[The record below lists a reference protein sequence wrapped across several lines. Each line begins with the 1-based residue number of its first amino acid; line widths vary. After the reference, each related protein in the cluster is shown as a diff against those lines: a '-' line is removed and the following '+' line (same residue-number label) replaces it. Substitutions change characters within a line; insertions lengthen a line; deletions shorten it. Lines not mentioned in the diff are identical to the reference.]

1 MKRFFIVLFFI
12 PVLCF
17 AESMYSPTWGF
28 FIDLPEG
35 YEYVDGDARDRFSFK
50 GPNGAMFDIAV
61 YYGRYAG
68 LRELVSDVN
77 RRIGNNGDADF
88 FTYNN
93 RQAVIIELNFDNNK
107 GWAFAVELDKNNGQQ
122 PLLLGL
128 AYAPSS
134 QQGLELFHISALDS
148 ICPSETERRY
158 PGPVIEYS
166 YPRGEGKR
174 VTIASGSI
182 INVTIREN
190 DAEASQV
197 FIEREYQ
204 LLQNYINTQLLQNA
218 WIRYYR
224 SIYRDS
230 YDRIANAASII
241 VRSWGGPT
249 TSGDAEKRAFAQR
262 ALNLVQ
268 GYKYERSPEGSDF
281 LNLVTAIV
289 EGRGDCDSRAMICA
303 IILSKA
309 DIRAGMMISRQ
320 YSHAMGLVDINGNGA
335 RFESYGIKWLV
346 AETTADVDIGLIAQ
360 DVSDP
365 KYWLGVI
372 FD

>member
-1 MKRFFIVLFFI
+1 MKRFFILLFFI
-12 PVLCF
+12 PCLSF
-17 AESMYSPTWGF
+17 AEPMYSPTWGF

-35 YEYVDGDARDRFSFK
+35 YEYTDGDARDRFSFR

-68 LRELVSDVN
+68 IRELAGDVN
-77 RRIGNNGDADF
+77 KRIENKGDVDF
-88 FTYNN
+88 FTYNH
-93 RQAVIIELNFDNNK
+93 RQAAMMELAFNNNN
-107 GWAFAVELDKNNGQQ
+107 GWAVAVELDKNNGQQ
-122 PLLLGL
+122 PMLIAL
-128 AYAPSS
+128 AYGPASEK
-134 QQGLELFHISALDS
+134 GLELLHISALDS
-148 ICPSETERRY
+148 ICPSEAERRY

-166 YPRGEGKR
+166 YPRGGQKR
-174 VTIASGSI
+174 VTIPSGN
-182 INVTIREN
+182 INITIREN

-204 LLQNYINTQLLQNA
+204 LLQNYINTQLLPNA

-224 SIYRDS
+224 FIYRDS

-249 TSGDAEKRAFAQR
+249 TSGDAERRAFVQR
-262 ALNLVQ
+262 ALKLVQ
-268 GYKYERSPEGSDF
+268 GYKYERSPNGSDF
-281 LNLVTAIV
+281 LNLVTAIT
-289 EGRGDCDSRAMICA
+289 EGRGDCDSRAMIFA

-309 DIRAGMMISRQ
+309 DMRAAMMVSNQ
-320 YSHAMGLVDINGNGA
+320 YSHAMGLVDVNGNGA
-335 RFESYGIKWLV
+335 RFEACGTKWLV

>member
-1 MKRFFIVLFFI
+1 MKRFLILVFFI
-12 PVLCF
+12 PVLSF

-28 FIDLPEG
+28 FIDPPEG
-35 YEYVDGDARDRFSFK
+35 YDYVDGDARDRFSFK
-50 GPNGAMFDIAV
+50 GPGGALLDIAV

-68 LRELVSDVN
+68 IQEMVSDVN
-77 RRIGNNGDADF
+77 KRIGNKGEVDF
-88 FTYNN
+88 FSYNN
-93 RQAVIIELNFDNNK
+93 RLAAMIKLTFNNND

-122 PLLLGL
+122 PLLIAL
-128 AYAPSS
+128 AFGPSS
-134 QQGLELFHISALDS
+134 EKGLEFFHISALDS
-148 ICPSETERRY
+148 ICPSPAERRY

-166 YPRGEGKR
+166 YPRGEQKR
-174 VTIASGSI
+174 VSIDSGS

-197 FIEREYQ
+197 FIEREFQ
-204 LLQNYINTQLLQNA
+204 LLQYYVNSQKWQEA
-218 WIRYYR
+218 WVRYYK

-230 YDRIANAASII
+230 YDRIANPASII
-241 VRSWGGPT
+241 VRSWGGPPS
-249 TSGDAEKRAFAQR
+249 SGDAEKRAFAQR
-262 ALNLVQ
+262 VLKLVQ
-268 GYKYERSPEGSDF
+268 GHKYERSSSGSDF
-281 LNLVTAIV
+281 LNLVTALT

-303 IILSKA
+303 ILLSKA
-309 DIRAGMMISRQ
+309 DMRAAMMISHQ
-320 YSHAMGLVDINGNGA
+320 YGHAMGLVDVSGNGA
-335 RFESYGIKWLV
+335 RFESYGTKWLV

>member
-1 MKRFFIVLFFI
+1 MKRFFILLFFI
-12 PVLCF
+12 PVLSF

-50 GPNGAMFDIAV
+50 GPLGAMFDIAV
-61 YYGRYAG
+61 YYGRYSG
-68 LRELVSDVN
+68 IEELVSDVN
-77 RRIGNNGDADF
+77 KRIENKGDVDF

-93 RQAVIIELNFDNNK
+93 RQAAIIKLTFGNYD
-107 GWAFAVELDKNNGQQ
+107 GFALAVNLDKNNGQQ
-122 PLLLGL
+122 PILLAL
-128 AYAPSS
+128 AYGPAKEKA
-134 QQGLELFHISALDS
+134 LEMFHISALDS
-148 ICPSETERRY
+148 ICPSKAERRY
-158 PGPVIEYS
+158 PGPIIDYS
-166 YPRGEGKR
+166 YPRGGQKR
-174 VTIASGSI
+174 AVIATGN
-182 INVTIREN
+182 INIFIREN

-197 FIEREYQ
+197 FIEREFQ
-204 LLQNYINTQLLQNA
+204 LLQNYVNSEKWQEA

-230 YDRIANAASII
+230 YDRVASAVSMI

-249 TSGDAEKRAFAQR
+249 TSGDAERRAFAQR
-262 ALNLVQ
+262 AFKLVQ
-268 GYKYERSPEGSDF
+268 GYQYERSLKGSDF
-281 LNLVTAIV
+281 LNLVTAIT

-303 IILSKA
+303 ILLSKT
-309 DIRAGMMISRQ
+309 DIRAAMMISRQ
-320 YSHAMGLVDINGNGA
+320 YSHAMGLIDVNGNGA
-335 RFESYGIKWLV
+335 RFEAQGTQWLV
-346 AETTADVDIGLIAQ
+346 AETTANVDIGLIAQ